1 MKMDFDKC
9 WNEHLNQGDDAVTL
23 GMIDRYGI
31 AAVRQLAELAF
42 RMGEQNDIQKKTICR
57 LIRQLRLMA
66 LAHGGKPDAAT
77 LYDAA
82 DWLQRLGG
90 ITRKQT
96 ERVNE

>member
-1 MKMDFDKC
+1 
-9 WNEHLNQGDDAVTL
+9 
-23 GMIDRYGI
+23 
-31 AAVRQLAELAF
+31 
-42 RMGEQNDIQKKTICR
+42 
-57 LIRQLRLMA
+57 MA

>member
-1 MKMDFDKC
+1 LIDTVLRLFANLQNLRLEWENKMTSK
-9 WNEHLNQGDDAVTL
+9 
-23 GMIDRYGI
+23 
-31 AAVRQLAELAF
+31 
-42 RMGEQNDIQKKTICR
+42 KKTICR

-90 ITRKQT
+90 VTREQT